1 MSTPTTKT
9 LSAASPAPVPPLPS
23 VLPRRPGQLAG
34 QLRAPVLGGEAAG
47 EIRSAAFREA
57 LPEATTSL
65 ASWLRRKVKRALDIV
80 LAGGA
85 LLVLSPILLLVAAA
99 IRIESPGPVL
109 YASKRVGNRYRVFQV
124 YKFRSMY
131 QDADQRLK
139 DLLHLNQYTA
149 EDGEGHTPVSLDTCA
164 ACEQGGQPCSPQ
176 MIDKDGT
183 PICER
188 LLLARKK
195 QQASN
200 VFVKLQNDPRVTR
213 VGRFIRN
220 TSLDELPQ
228 LLNVVRGDMSLVG
241 NRPLP
246 LYEAEQLTADPSVL
260 RFDAPAGL
268 TGLWQVSKRGK
279 ADMSPEERIELD
291 NSYAQEHTLGGDLKI
306 MFRTIP
312 AMLQKEDV

>member
-1 MSTPTTKT
+1 MLAAHAREALP
-9 LSAASPAPVPPLPS
+9 LSVPSPSA
-23 VLPRRPGQLAG
+23 VLPRRPDHLAKAF
-34 QLRAPVLGGEAAG
+34 RAPRDGKAVEHL
-47 EIRSAAFREA
+47 AFREA
-57 LPEATTSL
+57 LPEAS
-65 ASWLRRKVKRALDIV
+65 APNSSWLRRKVKRALDIA
-80 LAGGA
+80 LAGTA
-85 LLVLSPILLLVAAA
+85 LLILSPILLAVAAA
-99 IRIESPGPVL
+99 IRLESPGPVL
-109 YASKRVGNRYRVFQV
+109 YASKRVGSRYRVFKV

-139 DLLHLNQYTA
+139 DLMHLNQYTA
-149 EDGEGHTPVSLDTCA
+149 QEEGDQVVPRSLDTCA
-164 ACEQGGQPCSPQ
+164 ECERLGTPCSSQ
-176 MIDKDGT
+176 MIDKDGM
-183 PICER
+183 PVCEK

-220 TSLDELPQ
+220 TSIDELPQ
-228 LLNVVRGDMSLVG
+228 LLNVVKGDMSLVG

-268 TGLWQVSKRGK
+268 TGLWQVTKRGK
-279 ADMSPEERIELD
+279 SDMSPEERIALD
-291 NSYAQEHTLGGDLKI
+291 NSYAEDHTLGGDFKI
-306 MFRTIP
+306 MFQTIP

>member
-1 MSTPTTKT
+1 M
-9 LSAASPAPVPPLPS
+9 LSPPATFSP
-23 VLPRRPGQLAG
+23 RPGQLAEVF
-34 QLRAPVLGGEAAG
+34 RAPRDAEAP
-47 EIRSAAFREA
+47 ERPVFRGA
-57 LPEATTSL
+57 LPEAS
-65 ASWLRRKVKRALDIV
+65 APNSSWLRRKVKRALDIV
-80 LAGGA
+80 LAGSA
-85 LLVLSPILLLVAAA
+85 LLILSPILLAVAAA
-99 IRIESPGPVL
+99 IRLESPGPVL
-109 YASKRVGNRYRVFQV
+109 YASKRVGSRYRVFKV

-139 DLLHLNQYTA
+139 DLMHLNQYTA
-149 EDGEGHTPVSLDTCA
+149 QDAVQGSDGAAPASLDVCA
-164 ACEQGGQPCSPQ
+164 ECKRLGTACSSQ

-183 PICER
+183 PVCEK

-220 TSLDELPQ
+220 TSIDELPQ
-228 LLNVVRGDMSLVG
+228 LLNVVKGDMSLVG

-268 TGLWQVSKRGK
+268 TGLWQVTKRGK
-279 ADMSPEERIELD
+279 SDMSPEERIALD
-291 NSYAQEHTLGGDLKI
+291 NSYAQDHTLGGDFKI
-306 MFRTIP
+306 MFQTIP